1 MEIDDADIRVDT
13 YRASGA
19 GGQHVNKT
27 DSAVRI
33 THVPTGIVAQ
43 SQNERSQI
51 QNRSTAMQIL
61 RSRLLE
67 RKELE
72 QAEELAKERGEQKSA
87 EWGSQIR
94 SYFLHPDQRV
104 KDHRTN
110 YEVGDTNRVLDGD
123 IDAFVREYLNYA
135 AGSTSG

>member
-1 MEIDDADIRVDT
+1 MQRPGFWDDQAKAAEISAQHARAQKRLVGFRALSSDVDDLGELAELAADVAPLVEGDIDVEIDDADIRVDT

-27 DSAVRI
+27 DSAVRV

-51 QNRSTAMQIL
+51 QNRATAMQIL

-72 QAEELAKERGEQKSA
+72 
-87 EWGSQIR
+87 
-94 SYFLHPDQRV
+94 
-104 KDHRTN
+104 
-110 YEVGDTNRVLDGD
+110 
-123 IDAFVREYLNYA
+123 
-135 AGSTSG
+135 